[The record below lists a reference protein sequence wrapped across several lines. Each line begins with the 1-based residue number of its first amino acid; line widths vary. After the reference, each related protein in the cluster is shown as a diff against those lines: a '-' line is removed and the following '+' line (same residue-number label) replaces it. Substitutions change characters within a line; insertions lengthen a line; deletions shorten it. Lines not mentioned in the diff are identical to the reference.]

1 MLRSYLEFFS
11 RYKRR
16 LKSFKNEGDE
26 RMQIYTRVGDKG
38 QTKINGNYTVNKDSK
53 RVEAYGTIDELNSF
67 VGRAASSEAAWSSLK
82 QELQQIQQFLFDCGN
97 DLATSNTEKY
107 PYRMNIEPTQWL
119 ESIIDSYADEPEPLE
134 SFILPG
140 GTPLASDLHVCRTVT
155 RRTERSIVAFNHY
168 LEAGKEMNAYE
179 TQRKESQANPYVQMF
194 INRLSDYFFAVARV
208 ANHRANTKDVLYE
221 RSGKVF
227 HLDVKKE
234 DYGDLEE

>member
-1 MLRSYLEFFS
+1 
-11 RYKRR
+11 
-16 LKSFKNEGDE
+16 
-26 RMQIYTRVGDKG
+26 MQIYTRVGDKG
-38 QTKINGNYTVNKDSK
+38 QTKINGNYMVNKNST

-67 VGRAASSEAAWSSLK
+67 VGRAASSVEAWAELK
-82 QELQQIQQFLFDCGN
+82 DELQQIQQFLFDCGN
-97 DLATSNTEKY
+97 DLATSNTDKY
-107 PYRMNIEPTQWL
+107 PHRMNIEPTKWL
-119 ESIIDSYADEPEPLE
+119 ENIIDGYADEPEPLA

-155 RRTERSIVAFNHY
+155 RRAERSIVAFNHY

-179 TQRKESQANPYVQMF
+179 TQRKESEANPYVQMF

-234 DYGDLEE
+234 DYGELEE